1 LRSGFRKQQQN
12 GESSSRLNMANLQ
25 IELDLPEITPAQ
37 SLAGWHREF
46 CVQVLGDGAARVF
59 VRAVGTVSSK
69 AQELHQGILFQRLG
83 PRFSDLVACIDA
95 IRFDL
100 ERFVLTARRVEPVST
115 NLFRVIEYDR
125 VAWERVQHGLERW
138 GRR

>member
-1 LRSGFRKQQQN
+1 
-12 GESSSRLNMANLQ
+12 MVNLQ
-25 IELDLPEITPAQ
+25 IELDLPEITPAR

-69 AQELHQGILFQRLG
+69 AQELRHGILFQRLG
-83 PRFSDLVACIDA
+83 PRFSDLAACIDA

-100 ERFVLTARRVEPVST
+100 ERFVSTARRVEPVSA

-125 VAWERVQHGLERW
+125 AAWETVQHGIERW

>member
-1 LRSGFRKQQQN
+1 LRKRRQDD
-12 GESSSRLNMANLQ
+12 ESSSLLKNMANLQ

-46 CVQVLGDGAARVF
+46 CVQVLGEGTARVF

-69 AQELHQGILFQRLG
+69 AQELRQGILFQRLG
-83 PRFSDLVACIDA
+83 PRFSDLVSCIDA
-95 IRFDL
+95 LRLDL
-100 ERFVLTARRVEPVST
+100 ERFVLTARRVEPTSA
-115 NLFRVIEYDR
+115 NLFRVVEYDR
-125 VAWERVQHGLERW
+125 AAWERVQHGLERW